1 MRIALLGSMVLLI
14 CIGLYVTFIMPSPSN
29 NDLYP
34 EQGNVVHLRKLSYSK
49 TDSITISFTAV
60 NTSADTIYLQ
70 ISEWDIYG
78 VFSKFRKIGFQRP
91 YPGVNLITFGA
102 IFPKFMKAYIY
113 LDNAEILI
121 IGPFYNIYKYVQLA
135 PSAEQEFQLTLGSDI
150 TSHLN
155 FVFNDYKFGIQM
167 NYCLKD
173 EWDRLERILDLNI
186 GKLSYTRS
194 SEPIHITIP
203 NLGYTTT
210 VNESEFM
217 IVDYENALQLEP
229 GVRGTLVVK

>member
-1 MRIALLGSMVLLI
+1 MRIVLLISMGLLI

-29 NDLYP
+29 SDLYP
-34 EQGNVVHLRKLSYSK
+34 EQGNVVHLKKLSYTK

-70 ISEWDIYG
+70 ISEWDVYG
-78 VFSKFRKIGFQRP
+78 IISKFRSVAFQRP

-102 IFPKFMKAYIY
+102 VFPKFMKANLG
-113 LDNAEILI
+113 LDNAECLI
-121 IGPFYNIYKYVQLA
+121 IGPFYNIYKYILLA
-135 PSAEQEFQLTLGSDI
+135 PGAEQEFKLTLGSDI

-155 FVFNDYKFGIQM
+155 FVFNDFRFGIQM

-173 EWDRLERILDLNI
+173 EWDRLERFTELNI
-186 GKLSYTRS
+186 GKLSYARS
-194 SEPIHITIP
+194 TEPIHITIP
-203 NLGYTTT
+203 NLGHTTT

-229 GVRGTLVVK
+229 GVTGTLVVK